1 MHKRGMKN
9 PYFLQLI
16 TGFTTWLTRLNY
28 AGASIRGRKRHLQYF
43 LEWIDQRGI
52 RELSDI
58 NRADIE
64 AYNRHLH
71 QRPVKV
77 RTIEA
82 YLSVLKLLND
92 YLENYGQTP
101 IIRVKLKIEKG
112 IKTERT
118 ILSRAEISSLY
129 DACDGTPRGMRDRA
143 MIAIYYGCGLRCS
156 EGTRLELKDIDF
168 SHGLIQVR
176 KGKNYRERYVPM
188 SSGVAKELRSW
199 MEETHGWFAG
209 RETNYVLPN
218 RFGRES
224 RSSGLNRR
232 LKILCEKARIDKHI
246 TLHCLRHS
254 IATHLSQSGMELE
267 KISQFLGHQSLEATQ
282 VYTRVLSEKDG

>member
-1 MHKRGMKN
+1 MEGRQF
-9 PYFLQLI
+9 FLDILN
-16 TGFTTWLTRLNY
+16 GFTEWLTRLNY
-28 AGASIRGRKRHLQYF
+28 AEESIKSRSRQLKSF
-43 LEWIDQRGI
+43 LEWIADRGI
-52 RELSDI
+52 ETLSEISQKDLE
-58 NRADIE
+58 D
-64 AYNRHLH
+64 YNKHLH
-71 QRPVKV
+71 QRALGS
-77 RTIEA
+77 RTIEG
-82 YLSVLKLLND
+82 YISVLKLVND
-92 YLENYGQTP
+92 YLENYGQAP
-101 IIRVKLKIEKG
+101 IIRVKLKIEKD

-118 ILSRAEISSLY
+118 ILSKAEISGLY
-129 DACDGTPRGMRDRA
+129 DACGGTPWGLRDRA

-156 EGTRLELKDIDF
+156 EGTRLELKDVDF
-168 SHGLIQVR
+168 GHGLIHVR

-199 MEETHGWFAG
+199 IEETQVWFAG

-232 LKILCEKARIDKHI
+232 LKMLCEKARIGKHI

-282 VYTRVLSEKDG
+282 VYTRILSEKDG